1 MTKTLYILL
10 IAAVFTLISCA
21 DETATERTTT
31 PAQLHLSLSL
41 LDGEPSTR
49 ALPGDPGIAEPA
61 FVKPSHL
68 YIMVLMQYGD
78 KSYLTYKHIS
88 NSSWSDLNQ
97 DNISTYSGIQLNVF
111 QDEYTT
117 NNGYLFA
124 IASTKEL
131 PGIETTLKSA
141 ANNVDLSGDAPICLN
156 DVVTP
161 QMIINSVTFNIP
173 ESADNADNKNTFLRS
188 VYSTAG
194 AVTFP
199 ARYAKDVTATLY
211 HTATRLDIQW
221 DATASA
227 PATPYSYIVV
237 KNLPTQGIHAFTPS
251 GNSNSAGAGTYSH
264 TITIDEGNKY
274 MGRAY
279 FYVPSLDSYTLNINN
294 SQDDTPKGTNLTSG
308 LTSAPWVRINLK

>member
-10 IAAVFTLISCA
+10 IAAVFSLISCA

-68 YIMVLMQYGD
+68 YIMVLMQYGG

-131 PGIETTLKSA
+131 PEIETTLKS
-141 ANNVDLSGDAPICLN
+141 VLGKDDLSGDAPICLN
-156 DVVTP
+156 KIVSP
-161 QMIINSVTFNIP
+161 IEIINSVTFNIP
-173 ESADNADNKNTFLRS
+173 TPADDPDKNNTFLRS

-227 PATPYSYIVV
+227 PATPYSSIVV
-237 KNLPTQGIHAFTPS
+237 KDLPTQGIHAFTPS
-251 GNSNSAGAGTYSH
+251 GNSNSAGTYSH
-264 TITIDEGNKY
+264 TITTDEGNKY

-279 FYVPSLDSYTLNINN
+279 FYVPSLDSYTLNINTG
-294 SQDDTPKGTNLTSG
+294 SDTPKGTNLTSG